1 MNEKNELIACWH
13 KLEHFS
19 LPAVQIGKETVELIG
34 EEPWK
39 DLSVVPAKGKTF
51 EYTVYLGVFEVREA
65 VEFVRE
71 FFKDTTE
78 EVNRATGYVCVASL
92 KTDIRG
98 QYLANSLG
106 ISTLTWA
113 FAQLEQGRITD
124 SEWADEFREL
134 EEGLENE
141 CSVILAKELSATS
154 LRTLQKMIVE
164 AIGWSRKPD
173 LKIYCKREEKM
184 IPREGK
190 VPESNADIL
199 NSFFIRDLEDIVHQ
213 SIAGKLPAAFEKYV
227 QGCLNHSS
235 KRVDLNT
242 EVAVLKETMRP
253 MTYPDGCWPSAYT
266 LSLMQQFAVNTVFHR
281 LSEEKQ
287 GDVLSVNGPPGTGKT
302 TLLRDIIA
310 ANLVARAKAMLRFS
324 QPGDA
329 FTKIGQLEMDGGFSP
344 FIYQPDESLCQWGM
358 VVASSNNG
366 AVENISK
373 ELPLKKET
381 GDYAGEIGYFRRVAE
396 DCMDPEYWGIVA
408 AVLGNRENRN
418 KLVTALWFGGD
429 EGKQN
434 LRQFLSEDTVGGTDW
449 RQVTQEFQH
458 TLWAVEEEKKRLEQ
472 IRENAERQQWLA
484 TAYREALRECH
495 EVEEL
500 WDKIDRDYWKAE
512 DDYKQAVRE
521 TEVLWQNIERV
532 RSTKPGFFRYWL
544 SGKARKNYKQVY
556 GKAYQAYLTAQEN
569 LLETQGKKEKRK
581 GERTVLLSRL
591 EEARQKREKTEAAW
605 NACETLLAEARSEL
619 GSNFAGGDYWKNTD
633 AEETQKS
640 CPWYSPRL
648 KELQSRLFIK
658 AMEVHEAFILY
669 ANSRSCLFRTSL
681 SGFFS
686 FLKGD
691 YKKMPSAKELKAM
704 WDTFFLVVPVVST
717 TFASVQTLFH
727 GLDRASLSWL
737 FIDEAGQAVPQAAAG
752 AIWRSR
758 KVVVVGDPL
767 QIEPVVTVPYPIID
781 NISQYFNLGSEQINS
796 GLSVQ
801 SMADRVNPLGMYLNQ
816 ETGPVWVGIPLRVHR
831 RCLNPMFSISNQ
843 IAYDGKM
850 VLATGNP
857 KKINV
862 QFENRFIH
870 CPGSVEGKHWVPQ
883 QGELVKEILV
893 NEIHANRGLPDVF
906 VISPFSE
913 VSFRL
918 KGALSASLLAAA
930 RKYIPGLSAENMWV
944 WLKEHIGTVHTF
956 QGKQAEGVILCLG
969 LDEKSKGAARW
980 ASSKPNLLN
989 VAVTRAKYRFVAIGD
1004 RNIWLN
1010 VPYFR
1015 ELGRME

>member
-1 MNEKNELIACWH
+1 MDEKNELLACWH
-13 KLEHFS
+13 RLEHFS
-19 LPAVQIGKETVELIG
+19 LPAVQIGKETMELSG

-39 DLSVVPAKGKTF
+39 DLTEIPGRGRTF
-51 EYTVYLGVFEVREA
+51 EYTIYLGVFEVREA
-65 VEFVRE
+65 VEFVRD

-78 EVNRATGYVCVASL
+78 EVNRTAGNVCVASL
-92 KTDIRG
+92 KTDMRG

-124 SEWADEFREL
+124 NKWADEFREL
-134 EEGLENE
+134 EEKLKNE
-141 CSVILAKELSATS
+141 SSVLLAKEQSAAS
-154 LRTLQKMIVE
+154 LRTLLEMIVE

-173 LKIYCKREEKM
+173 MRIYCKREEKI
-184 IPREGK
+184 IPKEGK
-190 VPESNADIL
+190 TPESNADIL
-199 NSFFIRDLEDIVHQ
+199 NSFFIRDLEDIMHE
-213 SIAGKLPAAFEKYV
+213 SMKGKLPAAFEKYV
-227 QGCLNHSS
+227 EGCLN
-235 KRVDLNT
+235 RNRERTDLD
-242 EVAVLKETMRP
+242 ADDALLKKTMRP

-287 GDVLSVNGPPGTGKT
+287 GDILSVNGPPGTGKT

-329 FTKIGQLEMDGGFSP
+329 FAKIGQIETNGGFSP
-344 FIYQPDESLCQWGM
+344 FIYQPDESLCRWGM

-381 GDYAGEIGYFRRVAE
+381 GDYAEETGYFRGVAE

-408 AVLGNRENRN
+408 AVLGNKENRN

-434 LRQFLSEDTVGGTDW
+434 LRQLLNENTVDEADW
-449 RQVTQEFQH
+449 RQVTREFQEV
-458 TLWAVEEEKKRLEQ
+458 LWAVEQEKKRLEQ
-472 IRENAERQQWLA
+472 IRENADRQQQLHA
-484 TAYREALRECH
+484 EYTRALQKYREA
-495 EVEEL
+495 EER
-500 WDKIDRDYWKAE
+500 WEQIDQEYWKVE
-512 DDYKQAVRE
+512 DDYKQAVAE
-521 TEVLWQNIERV
+521 TDVLWQNIERV
-532 RSTKPGFFRYWL
+532 RSTKPGFFRYL
-544 SGKARKNYKQVY
+544 LDGKARKNFKEAY
-556 GKAYQAYLTAQEN
+556 GRAYQAYLKAQEN
-569 LLETQGKKEKRK
+569 LLDVQGKKEKLK
-581 GERTVLLSRL
+581 GERTACLSGL
-591 EEARQKREKTEAAW
+591 EGAREKKEETTAAW
-605 NACETLLAEARSEL
+605 EACETLLAEAGREL
-619 GSNFAGGDYWKNTD
+619 RSNFAGGDYWKNTD

-640 CPWYSPRL
+640 CPWYSLRL

-658 AMEVHEAFILY
+658 AMKVHEVFILY
-669 ANSRSCLFRTSL
+669 ANSRSYLFRTSL

-691 YKKMPSAKELKAM
+691 YKKMPSAEELKAM

-727 GLDRASLSWL
+727 GLDRASLAWL

-752 AIWRSR
+752 AVWRSR
-758 KVVVVGDPL
+758 RVVVVGDPL

-781 NISQYFNLGSEQINS
+781 NISQYFNLGNDQINS

-816 ETGPVWVGIPLRVHR
+816 EAGPVWVGIPLRVHR
-831 RCLNPMFSISNQ
+831 RCLNPMFGISNK

-870 CPGSVEGKHWVPQ
+870 CQGPVEGKHWVPL
-883 QGELVKEILV
+883 QGELVKEILL
-893 NEIHANRGLPDVF
+893 NEIHAIAGLPDVF

-918 KGALSASLLAAA
+918 KGALSGALLAAV
-930 RKYIPGLSAENMWV
+930 RKYIPGYSAENLRV

-1015 ELGRME
+1015 ELGKME

>member
-1 MNEKNELIACWH
+1 M
-13 KLEHFS
+13 
-19 LPAVQIGKETVELIG
+19 
-34 EEPWK
+34 
-39 DLSVVPAKGKTF
+39 
-51 EYTVYLGVFEVREA
+51 
-65 VEFVRE
+65 
-71 FFKDTTE
+71 
-78 EVNRATGYVCVASL
+78 
-92 KTDIRG
+92 
-98 QYLANSLG
+98 
-106 ISTLTWA
+106 
-113 FAQLEQGRITD
+113 
-124 SEWADEFREL
+124 
-134 EEGLENE
+134 
-141 CSVILAKELSATS
+141 
-154 LRTLQKMIVE
+154 
-164 AIGWSRKPD
+164 
-173 LKIYCKREEKM
+173 
-184 IPREGK
+184 
-190 VPESNADIL
+190 
-199 NSFFIRDLEDIVHQ
+199 
-213 SIAGKLPAAFEKYV
+213 
-227 QGCLNHSS
+227 
-235 KRVDLNT
+235 
-242 EVAVLKETMRP
+242 
-253 MTYPDGCWPSAYT
+253 
-266 LSLMQQFAVNTVFHR
+266 
-281 LSEEKQ
+281 
-287 GDVLSVNGPPGTGKT
+287 
-302 TLLRDIIA
+302 
-310 ANLVARAKAMLRFS
+310 
-324 QPGDA
+324 
-329 FTKIGQLEMDGGFSP
+329 
-344 FIYQPDESLCQWGM
+344 
-358 VVASSNNG
+358 
-366 AVENISK
+366 
-373 ELPLKKET
+373 
-381 GDYAGEIGYFRRVAE
+381 
-396 DCMDPEYWGIVA
+396 
-408 AVLGNRENRN
+408 
-418 KLVTALWFGGD
+418 
-429 EGKQN
+429 
-434 LRQFLSEDTVGGTDW
+434 
-449 RQVTQEFQH
+449 
-458 TLWAVEEEKKRLEQ
+458 
-472 IRENAERQQWLA
+472 
-484 TAYREALRECH
+484 
-495 EVEEL
+495 
-500 WDKIDRDYWKAE
+500 
-512 DDYKQAVRE
+512 
-521 TEVLWQNIERV
+521 
-532 RSTKPGFFRYWL
+532 
-544 SGKARKNYKQVY
+544 
-556 GKAYQAYLTAQEN
+556 
-569 LLETQGKKEKRK
+569 
-581 GERTVLLSRL
+581 
-591 EEARQKREKTEAAW
+591 
-605 NACETLLAEARSEL
+605 AEARSEL
-619 GSNFAGGDYWKNTD
+619 DSNFAGGDYWKSTD

-658 AMEVHEAFILY
+658 AMEVHEVFILY

-727 GLDRASLSWL
+727 GLGRASLSWL

-801 SMADRVNPLGMYLNQ
+801 SMVDRVNPLGMYLNQ

-883 QGELVKEILV
+883 QGELVKEILL
-893 NEIHANRGLPDVF
+893 NEIHAIAGLPDVF

-918 KGALSASLLAAA
+918 KGALAGPLLAAA

-1015 ELGRME
+1015 ELGKME

>member
-19 LPAVQIGKETVELIG
+19 LPAVQIGKETRELTG

-39 DLSVVPAKGKTF
+39 DLSVVPARGKTF
-51 EYTVYLGVFEVREA
+51 EYTIYLGVFEVHEA
-65 VEFVRE
+65 VDFVRD

-78 EVNRATGYVCVASL
+78 EVNRTTGYVCMASL

-113 FAQLEQGRITD
+113 LAQLEQGRITD

-134 EEGLENE
+134 EEAVANE
-141 CSVILAKELSATS
+141 SGIILDGEQSVTS
-154 LRTLQKMIVE
+154 LRTLQDMIVG
-164 AIGWSRKPD
+164 AIGWSREPD
-173 LKIYCKREEKM
+173 LKIYWKREEKI
-184 IPREGK
+184 IPKDGK
-190 VPESNADIL
+190 LPESNADIL
-199 NSFFIRDLEDIVHQ
+199 NSFFIRDLEDIVYE
-213 SIAGKLPAAFEKYV
+213 SLKGKLPAAFEKYV
-227 QGCLNHSS
+227 EGCLNHNS
-235 KRVDLNT
+235 KRTDLNT
-242 EVAVLKETMRP
+242 EVVLLKETMRP
-253 MTYPDGCWPSAYT
+253 MVYPDGCWPSAYT

-281 LSEEKQ
+281 FSEEKQ

-302 TLLRDIIA
+302 TLLRDVIA

-324 QPGDA
+324 RPGDA
-329 FTKIGQLEMDGGFSP
+329 FTKIGQLETSGSFSP
-344 FIYQPDESLCQWGM
+344 FIYQPEESLCRWGM

-381 GDYAGEIGYFRRVAE
+381 GDYAEEIGYFRKVAE
-396 DCMDPEYWGIVA
+396 DCMSQEYWGIVA
-408 AVLGNRENRN
+408 AVLGNKENRN

-429 EGKQN
+429 EEKQN
-434 LRQFLSEDTVGGTDW
+434 LRRLLSENTAGEADW
-449 RQVTQEFQH
+449 KRVSREFQEA
-458 TLWAVEEEKKRLEQ
+458 LSAVEQEKERLEQ
-472 IRENAERQQWLA
+472 FRENADRQQRLL
-484 TAYREALRECH
+484 TEYGEALKACN

-500 WDKIDRDYWKAE
+500 WEKADRDYRKAE
-512 DDYKQAVRE
+512 DAYKQAVAE
-521 TEVLWQNIERV
+521 TEVLWRNIERV

-544 SGKARKNYKQVY
+544 SGKARKNYRQVY
-556 GKAYQAYLTAQEN
+556 GKAYQAYLVAQEN
-569 LLETQGKKEKRK
+569 LLETQGRKEKLK
-581 GERTVLLSRL
+581 EERTVLLSRL
-591 EEARQKREKTEAAW
+591 EGARQKKDKTEAAW
-605 NACETLLAEARSEL
+605 KACETLLAEARREL
-619 GSNFAGGDYWKNTD
+619 GSNFAGGDFWKDMD

-648 KELQSRLFIK
+648 KELQSCLFIK
-658 AMEVHEAFILY
+658 AMKVHEVFILY

-691 YKKMPSAKELKAM
+691 YRKMPSAEEIKAM

-727 GLDRASLSWL
+727 GLDRSSLAWL

-752 AIWRSR
+752 AIWRSQR
-758 KVVVVGDPL
+758 VVVVGDPL

-781 NISQYFNLGSEQINS
+781 NISQYFNLGSEQVNS

-816 ETGPVWVGIPLRVHR
+816 EAGPVWVGIPLRVHR
-831 RCLNPMFSISNQ
+831 RCLNPMFGISNK

-857 KKINV
+857 KKV
-862 QFENRFIH
+862 SVRFENRFIH
-870 CPGSVEGKHWVPQ
+870 CPGPVEGKHWVPQ

-918 KGALSASLLAAA
+918 KAALSGALLAAV
-930 RKYIPGLSAENMWV
+930 RTYHPGFVAEDMWT
-944 WLKEHIGTVHTF
+944 WLRGHIGTVHTF

-1004 RNIWLN
+1004 RNIWLE

-1015 ELGRME
+1015 ELGKLK

>member
-1 MNEKNELIACWH
+1 M
-13 KLEHFS
+13 
-19 LPAVQIGKETVELIG
+19 
-34 EEPWK
+34 
-39 DLSVVPAKGKTF
+39 
-51 EYTVYLGVFEVREA
+51 
-65 VEFVRE
+65 
-71 FFKDTTE
+71 
-78 EVNRATGYVCVASL
+78 
-92 KTDIRG
+92 
-98 QYLANSLG
+98 
-106 ISTLTWA
+106 
-113 FAQLEQGRITD
+113 
-124 SEWADEFREL
+124 
-134 EEGLENE
+134 
-141 CSVILAKELSATS
+141 
-154 LRTLQKMIVE
+154 
-164 AIGWSRKPD
+164 
-173 LKIYCKREEKM
+173 
-184 IPREGK
+184 
-190 VPESNADIL
+190 
-199 NSFFIRDLEDIVHQ
+199 
-213 SIAGKLPAAFEKYV
+213 
-227 QGCLNHSS
+227 
-235 KRVDLNT
+235 
-242 EVAVLKETMRP
+242 
-253 MTYPDGCWPSAYT
+253 
-266 LSLMQQFAVNTVFHR
+266 
-281 LSEEKQ
+281 
-287 GDVLSVNGPPGTGKT
+287 
-302 TLLRDIIA
+302 
-310 ANLVARAKAMLRFS
+310 
-324 QPGDA
+324 
-329 FTKIGQLEMDGGFSP
+329 
-344 FIYQPDESLCQWGM
+344 
-358 VVASSNNG
+358 
-366 AVENISK
+366 
-373 ELPLKKET
+373 
-381 GDYAGEIGYFRRVAE
+381 
-396 DCMDPEYWGIVA
+396 
-408 AVLGNRENRN
+408 
-418 KLVTALWFGGD
+418 
-429 EGKQN
+429 
-434 LRQFLSEDTVGGTDW
+434 
-449 RQVTQEFQH
+449 
-458 TLWAVEEEKKRLEQ
+458 
-472 IRENAERQQWLA
+472 
-484 TAYREALRECH
+484 RECH
-495 EVEEL
+495 EAEEL

-569 LLETQGKKEKRK
+569 LLKTQGKKEKRK
-581 GERTVLLSRL
+581 RERTVLLSRL

-619 GSNFAGGDYWKNTD
+619 DSNFAGGDYWKSTD

-658 AMEVHEAFILY
+658 AMEVHEVFILY

-727 GLDRASLSWL
+727 GLGRASLSWL

-801 SMADRVNPLGMYLNQ
+801 SMVDRVNPLGMYLNQ

-883 QGELVKEILV
+883 QGELVKEILL
-893 NEIHANRGLPDVF
+893 NEIHAIAGLPDVF

-918 KGALSASLLAAA
+918 KGALAGPLLAAA

-1015 ELGRME
+1015 ELGKME